1 MIEQSEW
8 IRRDIDI
15 SSFYD
20 KLSKIVKTLIAEAEE
35 AEKIGKTLL
44 STKFVI
50 I

>member
-35 AEKIGKTLL
+35 AEKKSARICFLRNL
-44 STKFVI
+44 
-50 I
+50 

>member
-20 KLSKIVKTLIAEAEE
+20 KLYLKITTSNFVKL
-35 AEKIGKTLL
+35 
-44 STKFVI
+44 
-50 I
+50 